1 MSLVFKKNIC
11 MELNSKKQ
19 YRSKKDEISSLKEK
33 CNRHKNQLE
42 LDYTIVLRLNIT
54 QG

>member
-1 MSLVFKKNIC
+1 MSLVFKKNRC

-19 YRSKKDEISSLKEK
+19 YTSKKDEISSLKEK